1 MWKANT
7 DQLPGLGFT
16 AATDRRRKRGV
27 GWGGGCSAAPM
38 MFHVKSCDA
47 EVMAE
52 ADLQGEDVHT
62 RLLAVC

>member
-1 MWKANT
+1 MYSV
-7 DQLPGLGFT
+7 FY
-16 AATDRRRKRGV
+16 
-27 GWGGGCSAAPM
+27 SAALM
-38 MFHVKSCDA
+38 MFHVKSCEA

>member
-1 MWKANT
+1 MAAIDRHQKGGVGCGGM
-7 DQLPGLGFT
+7 GL
-16 AATDRRRKRGV
+16 DGV
-27 GWGGGCSAAPM
+27 GWGGGCTAALM

-52 ADLQGEDVHT
+52 ADLHGEDVHT

>member
-1 MWKANT
+1 M
-7 DQLPGLGFT
+7 
-16 AATDRRRKRGV
+16 GV
-27 GWGGGCSAAPM
+27 GGGYSAAPM

-62 RLLAVC
+62 KLLAVC